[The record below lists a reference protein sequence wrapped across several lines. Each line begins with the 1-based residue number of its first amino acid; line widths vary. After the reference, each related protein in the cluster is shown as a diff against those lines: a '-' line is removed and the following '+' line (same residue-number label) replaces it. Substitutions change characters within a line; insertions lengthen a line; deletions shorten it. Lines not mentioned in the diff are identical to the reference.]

1 MGVSA
6 HTFSGVQSDRTLNGM
21 RRSNRNSL
29 ARRPNP
35 FRDLAA
41 GQRRSRPGAELETL
55 RTQQQAARL
64 KAELPALIEDRVG
77 EHIQK
82 LETRLLKDFEQMGQR
97 AVDESTAVLSE
108 SLNDRLETLEQISS
122 IQSKTIVNLRDSS
135 RAAEQKV
142 SSVVNSI
149 EKTLSNAVP
158 GFRLEPSRYAQPQ
171 IEKPAVDTLDH
182 DDNDGGKHG
191 FCPCCTSTNV
201 RRAYRHGLWEQ
212 MLRAFFFA
220 PSRCRACRQKFYKFS
235 L

>member
-1 MGVSA
+1 
-6 HTFSGVQSDRTLNGM
+6 M

-41 GQRRSRPGAELETL
+41 PRRSRLEAEVEAL

-82 LETRLLKDFEQMGQR
+82 LENKLLKDFEQMGQR

-122 IQSKTIVNLRDSS
+122 IQSKTIGNLRDSS

-149 EKTLSNAVP
+149 EQTLSNAVP

-171 IEKPAVDTLDH
+171 IEKPAPVPDPEDAEA
-182 DDNDGGKHG
+182 GKYG

-201 RRAYRHGLWEQ
+201 RRAYRQGIWEQ
-212 MLRAFFFA
+212 ILRAFFFA
-220 PSRCRACRQKFYKFS
+220 PYRCRACRQKFYKFS

>member
-1 MGVSA
+1 
-6 HTFSGVQSDRTLNGM
+6 M

-35 FRDLAA
+35 FRDLPA

-158 GFRLEPSRYAQPQ
+158 GFRLEPSRYAHPQ
-171 IEKPAVDTLDH
+171 I
-182 DDNDGGKHG
+182 
-191 FCPCCTSTNV
+191 
-201 RRAYRHGLWEQ
+201 
-212 MLRAFFFA
+212 
-220 PSRCRACRQKFYKFS
+220 
-235 L
+235 